1 MRSLAKYTSYP
12 KNIPNVIPFK
22 LLKFKSSKWKK
33 IKKIIK
39 NKIKIFKKRKQS
51 SFFLKKRNRL
61 LLLKKTRFFFF
72 YGFRIQKRTMPNFN
86 KYYKNCLITNRI
98 IRQLF
103 SNRSLKFE
111 ISSKNYNICFANYF
125 IKQFFK
131 PEVLLSKLSFF
142 NSSEEA
148 LQNLSN
154 GSVLINFEKKKSNY
168 ILKSGDIITLS
179 NKKINFFLFQ
189 KIIEKNYFFKRKF
202 FSFLEVDY
210 ITGTIIILKDFST
223 LNSFDFNLFF
233 TFFINIEQFKNYN
246 QI

>member
-1 MRSLAKYTSYP
+1 MRSLAKYTSYS
-12 KNIPNVIPFK
+12 KNIPNSIPFK

-39 NKIKIFKKRKQS
+39 NKFKIFKKRKQS
-51 SFFLKKRNRL
+51 SFFFKKRNKL
-61 LLLKKTRFFFF
+61 LSLKKTRFFFF
-72 YGFRIQKRTMPNFN
+72 HGLRIQKRTMPNFN
-86 KYYKNCLITNRI
+86 KYYKNCLTTNRI
-98 IRQLF
+98 IKQLF
-103 SNRSLKFE
+103 SNRLLKFK
-111 ISSKNYNICFANYF
+111 ISSKNYNICFTNFF

-131 PEVLLSKLSFF
+131 PKILLSKLSFF

-148 LQNLSN
+148 LQNITN

-179 NKKINFFLFQ
+179 NKKMNSFLFQ
-189 KIIEKNYFFKRKF
+189 KIIEKNYFLKRKF
-202 FSFLEVDY
+202 FSFLEIDY

-233 TFFINIEQFKNYN
+233 TFFMNMQQFKNYN